1 MKKAL
6 EYYMPHF
13 KIVLYIVVFIVC
25 FGLALLLFSI
35 GTRNKITLPVGNMQN
50 YQAGMVN
57 SAAWMKISKVGN
69 MSSYSVGQDIELI
82 VHADSDNNPITGYD
96 VLFLYDPASL
106 SVVKVSSADET
117 FDVFTFN
124 NANYA
129 SVTGTKKLSINSQAT
144 FANSPLL
151 SITVRAKKAG
161 MTPVVIAPQ
170 LGPERTKMVDNKAE
184 IIFPQVGQSLQ
195 LAIQ

>member
-1 MKKAL
+1 MKKAIQ
-6 EYYMPHF
+6 YYMPHF

-50 YQAGMVN
+50 YQAGTVN
-57 SAAWMKISKVGN
+57 TATWMKMSKVGT

-82 VHADSDNNPITGYD
+82 VHADSDINPIAGYD
-96 VLFLYDPASL
+96 LLFLYDPASL

-124 NANYA
+124 NSNYA
-129 SVTGTKKLSINSQAT
+129 SVTGTKKLSINSQSPLT
-144 FANSPLL
+144 NSKLL

-161 MTPVVIAPQ
+161 MTSVSIAPK
-170 LGPERTKMVDNKAE
+170 LGPERTKMVDNQAQ
-184 IIFPQVGQSLQ
+184 IIVPQLELPTQ
-195 LAIQ
+195 LNIQ